1 MSLDW
6 LAGELAE
13 WDAAG
18 LRRQRRAVMPLED
31 GAIEVDGRR
40 LINLAGNDYLG
51 LAGDPRLKQA
61 TKQAIDESGCGARAS
76 ALVCGRTIWHER
88 LEERLARFKGAEAA
102 VVFPTGYAA
111 NAGTIATLIGSGDA
125 VFCDRLNHASLIDGS
140 RNSGARF
147 RVFPHLDLQT
157 LERELK
163 KSAGSRRRLIVTD
176 SVFSMDGDV
185 APLVELSELSLR
197 YDAMLLIDEAHATGV
212 LGTLGR
218 GLAEHDGI
226 DKRNLI
232 SVGTLSKAVGAMG
245 GFVTGSRALCDWL
258 WNTARP
264 QVFSTSLFT
273 PAAAAACAALDV
285 IAAEPWRRARLM
297 ELASRLRESLVSL
310 GCRIPPT
317 RIVTP
322 IIPIILGE
330 EARTV
335 DAARRLEAAGFLVA
349 AIRPPTVPRGQS
361 RLRLSLHALLK
372 DEQLGS
378 LVSSLEDTVR
388 K

>member
-1 MSLDW
+1 
-6 LAGELAE
+6 
-13 WDAAG
+13 
-18 LRRQRRAVMPLED
+18 
-31 GAIEVDGRR
+31 
-40 LINLAGNDYLG
+40 
-51 LAGDPRLKQA
+51 
-61 TKQAIDESGCGARAS
+61 
-76 ALVCGRTIWHER
+76 
-88 LEERLARFKGAEAA
+88 LEERLARFEGAEAA

-111 NAGTIATLIGSGDA
+111 NTGTIAALVGSGDA
-125 VFCDRLNHASLIDGS
+125 VFCDRLNHASLIDGC
-140 RNSGARF
+140 RNSEARF
-147 RVFPHLDLQT
+147 RVYPHLDLET

-163 KSAGSRRRLIVTD
+163 KSTEARRRLIVTD

-185 APLVELSELSLR
+185 APLAELSELSRR

-232 SVGTLSKAVGAMG
+232 TVGTLSKAAGAMG
-245 GFVTGSRALCDWL
+245 GFVAGGRTLCDWL

-264 QVFSTSLFT
+264 QVFSTALFT

-285 IAAEPWRRARLM
+285 IEAEPWRRERLL

-361 RLRLSLHALLK
+361 RLRLSLHALLT
-372 DEQLGS
+372 DDDVTD
-378 LVSSLEDTVR
+378 LVQAIRDVVEH
-388 K
+388 